1 VGPKWDRIADWM
13 SAAPAKIAGL
23 TNHGRSLEV
32 GQAANIALFDPAVR
46 WTVDPT
52 AMASRSRN
60 TPYAGME
67 LRGRIEATY
76 LRGEPTVLNGKATR

>member
-1 VGPKWDRIADWM
+1 M
-13 SAAPAKIAGL
+13 SAAPARIAGL
-23 TNHGRSLEV
+23 HGQGAPLAV
-32 GQAANIALFDPAVR
+32 GSPANIALFDPDVR
-46 WTVDPT
+46 WSVDPT
-52 AMASRSRN
+52 ALASRSRN